1 MARQLDRYKNE
12 IVPALVKEFGYT
24 NPMEVP
30 HVVKVVLNMG
40 LGVAIQ
46 NVKLIDAAREQL
58 GAISG
63 QRPVVCRARRSIATY
78 KLRAGMPIGV
88 KVTLRRAQMYE
99 FLGRLINVALPRVRD
114 FRGVSLDGFDGKG
127 NYSLGIKEQIIFPE
141 INYDKVEK
149 IKGLNV
155 TVVTSAR
162 TDEEGRALLRLMG
175 MPFKKLSR

>member
-1 MARQLDRYKNE
+1 VARQLDRYKNE

-40 LGVAIQ
+40 LGEAIQ

-88 KVTLRRAQMYE
+88 KVTLRRAQMSSSSIDSSMSHCLVFE
-99 FLGRLINVALPRVRD
+99 TFAV
-114 FRGVSLDGFDGKG
+114 
-127 NYSLGIKEQIIFPE
+127 
-141 INYDKVEK
+141 
-149 IKGLNV
+149 
-155 TVVTSAR
+155 
-162 TDEEGRALLRLMG
+162 
-175 MPFKKLSR
+175 